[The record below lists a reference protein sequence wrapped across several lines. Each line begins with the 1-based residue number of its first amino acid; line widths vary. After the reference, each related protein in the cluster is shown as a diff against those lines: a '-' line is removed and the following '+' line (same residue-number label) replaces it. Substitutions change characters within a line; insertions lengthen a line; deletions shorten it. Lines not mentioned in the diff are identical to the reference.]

1 VLASWILAYGWL
13 ALWVI
18 VAKHYWPRVFA

>member
-1 VLASWILAYGWL
+1 MESI

-18 VAKHYWPRVFA
+18 VHLWKV

>member
-1 VLASWILAYGWL
+1 VYI

-18 VAKHYWPRVFA
+18 VAL